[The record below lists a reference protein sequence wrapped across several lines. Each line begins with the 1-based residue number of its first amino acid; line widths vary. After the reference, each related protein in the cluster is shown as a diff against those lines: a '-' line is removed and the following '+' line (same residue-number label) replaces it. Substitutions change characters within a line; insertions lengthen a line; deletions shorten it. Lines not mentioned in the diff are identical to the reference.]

1 MASKHLLQGLIKWSM
16 RDPWRDRF
24 DQILEDHLLPACD
37 ETGVATDDVVS
48 IVGED
53 LFMST
58 VWACAFEDFLTRE
71 FDDGANVVDEYLKR
85 RGWKEP
91 ASVRTYMAALRNS
104 TMSFYEVSGI
114 VPGESF
120 RARDLARGGEP
131 VLVSERSATRS
142 LKPWDRIAARVV
154 DMGSKMQ
161 IGGGVLLYETGTA
174 ETCIE
179 ALQEIRKR
187 SKPKRRKFSKAM
199 PQVVGDTAAAE
210 LVSTETLRAI
220 SPMFTTFWLVDLIE
234 RAGRPA
240 IPDLRNKEGDPLLL
254 CEARYPFAAG
264 TTCDHIQA
272 VLDAR
277 REFRRADATFWNWVS
292 LEKPA
297 AHASPPESL
306 TFETRLDDG
315 TLVLGGVELKANALV
330 LAANSQRRCDLGCTL
345 LSGIL
350 GERVR
355 QPSLKRE
362 TVEQMLASAPTGALP
377 QLDISEKERC
387 AIVHDQLDRHY
398 REVLD
403 QPVPVLGGKSP
414 RSAVRTGSG
423 RIKVAGWLKMMENS
437 TAKAADHN
445 GALAI
450 YDFGWLWKE
459 LGIDELRQ

>member
-71 FDDGANVVDEYLKR
+71 FEHGTNAVDEYLKR

-91 ASVRTYMAALRNS
+91 ASVRAYMAALRNS
-104 TMSFYEVSGI
+104 TMSLYEVSDI

-131 VLVSERSATRS
+131 VLISERSATRS

-154 DMGSKMQ
+154 QVGSKMQ
-161 IGGGVLLYETGTA
+161 IGGGVLLLETGTA

-179 ALQEIRKR
+179 ALQELRKR
-187 SKPKRRKFSKAM
+187 SKPKQRKLSKATR
-199 PQVVGDTAAAE
+199 QVWGDTAADE
-210 LVSTETLRAI
+210 LASTETLRAI
-220 SPMFTTFWLVDLIE
+220 GPMFTTFWLVDLID
-234 RAGRPA
+234 RAQGPE
-240 IPDLRNKEGDPLLL
+240 IPDLRNFEGDQLLL

-264 TTCDHIQA
+264 TTCDHIEA
-272 VLDAR
+272 VLEAC
-277 REFRRADATFWNWVS
+277 REFRRADATFWNWIG
-292 LEKPA
+292 LKKPA
-297 AHASPPESL
+297 RASSQGSL

-315 TLVLGGVELKANALV
+315 TLVLGGVELQADALL
-330 LAANSQRRCDLGCTL
+330 LAVNSQRRCDLGCTL
-345 LSGIL
+345 LSAIL
-350 GERVR
+350 GERVL
-355 QPSLKRE
+355 QPSLKTE
-362 TVEQMLASAPTGALP
+362 TVDQMIASARTTAPR
-377 QLDISEKERC
+377 QLDIPEQERC
-387 AIVHDQLDRHY
+387 AIVHDSLDRHY

-403 QPVPVLGGKSP
+403 QPVPMLGGKSP
-414 RSAVRTGSG
+414 RAAVKAESG
-423 RIKVAGWLKMMENS
+423 RIKVAGWLKMMENT
-437 TAKAADHN
+437 TAKAADRN
-445 GALAI
+445 SALAT
-450 YDFGWLWKE
+450 YSFDWLWTE
-459 LGIDELRQ
+459 LGIDELRR

>member
-1 MASKHLLQGLIKWSM
+1 MASKHLLKGLIKWSM

-37 ETGVATDDVVS
+37 ETGVATDDIVS
-48 IVGED
+48 TVGED

-71 FDDGANVVDEYLKR
+71 FEDGANAVDAYLKR

-104 TMSFYEVSGI
+104 TMSLYEVSDI

-154 DMGSKMQ
+154 QVGSKMQ
-161 IGGGVLLYETGTA
+161 IGGGVLLLETGTA

-179 ALQEIRKR
+179 ALHELRKR
-187 SKPKRRKFSKAM
+187 SRPKQRRLLKAVR
-199 PQVVGDTAAAE
+199 QVVGETAAAE
-210 LVSTETLRAI
+210 LASTGTLRTT
-220 SPMFTTFWLVDLIE
+220 SPMFTAFWLVDLIE
-234 RAGRPA
+234 RARGPEF
-240 IPDLRNKEGDPLLL
+240 PDLRNFEGDELLH
-254 CEARYPFAAG
+254 CEAHYPFAAG
-264 TTCDHIQA
+264 TTCDHIQT

-277 REFRRADATFWNWVS
+277 SEFCRVDATFWNWIS
-292 LEKPA
+292 LKKPA
-297 AHASPPESL
+297 ANVSSHKSL

-315 TLVLGGVELKANALV
+315 TLVLGGVELRADALV
-330 LAANSQRRCDLGCTL
+330 LAANSRRRCDLGCTL
-345 LSGIL
+345 LSALL
-350 GERVR
+350 GERVGKL
-355 QPSLKRE
+355 SLKTE
-362 TVEQMLASAPTGALP
+362 TVDQMLASAREEP
-377 QLDISEKERC
+377 QELDIPEQERC
-387 AIVHDQLDRHY
+387 AIIHDYLDRHY
-398 REVLD
+398 TDVLD

-414 RSAVRTGSG
+414 RAAVRTASG

-437 TAKAADHN
+437 TAKSADHN
-445 GALAI
+445 SALAI
-450 YDFGWLWKE
+450 YDFGWLWNE
-459 LGIDELRQ
+459 LGIDELRR